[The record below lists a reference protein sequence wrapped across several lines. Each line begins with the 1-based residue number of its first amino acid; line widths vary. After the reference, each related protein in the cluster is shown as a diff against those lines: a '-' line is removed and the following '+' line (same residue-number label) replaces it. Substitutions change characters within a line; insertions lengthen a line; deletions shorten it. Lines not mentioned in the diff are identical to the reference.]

1 MEAAAKDKALVN
13 LATGLEDAERVLV
26 AFLVA
31 TAALSQGKQVV
42 IWATKEAVRLGLPGG
57 AQGVA
62 CKGCPPLE
70 RLFEQFADG
79 GGELWL
85 CPICLDARDLG
96 DAEKVSQRPDRRR
109 DPSVGVGRQRYDRVQ
124 LLTPLASAPIAVAS
138 RRPASVSTPSRSAGP
153 PNRAP
158 STSRSW
164 SGVPVTRFAT
174 LAVTVRPADGNPI
187 SSRGPVLIGR
197 ITPSG

>member
-1 MEAAAKDKALVN
+1 MINRRIDRANEEAVMEGAVNHKALVN
-13 LATGLEDAERVLV
+13 LATGLEDAERVTV

-42 IWATKEAVRLGLPGG
+42 IWATKEAVRLGLPGE

-85 CPICLDARDLG
+85 CPICVESRDLG
-96 DAEKVSQRPDRRR
+96 DVEKVSNAKIA
-109 DPSVGVGRQRYDRVQ
+109 GA
-124 LLTPLASAPIAVAS
+124 TPMWEW
-138 RRPASVSTPSRSAGP
+138 AG
-153 PNRAP
+153 
-158 STSRSW
+158 SDT
-164 SGVPVTRFAT
+164 
-174 LAVTVRPADGNPI
+174 TVF
-187 SSRGPVLIGR
+187 SY
-197 ITPSG
+197 